1 MSAIKTAGG
10 VSLVQSPAEAQSA
23 KTSCIAIAEDDVDAA
38 SAVHTRA
45 AVQWDR
51 SEPVE
56 APRPT
61 VAP

>member
-10 VSLVQSPAEAQSA
+10 VSLVQSPAEAQLE
-23 KTSCIAIAEDDVDAA
+23 KTPCAAIAEDDVDAA
-38 SAVHTRA
+38 FTVHTRA

-51 SEPVE
+51 GEPVE